1 MSARFPRQVSAI
13 FIKFCYIACARR
25 HHSPALHALINIG
38 GSGRGEG
45 GGLFAFL
52 ESAKQ
57 PGPGWTGRHCPALR
71 LRQARASRARASL
84 AAAPVSTTTAQ
95 FGAQHKPFRCRRGPY
110 ETGFNLGHHTHTP
123 VDANANTRGGGAT
136 PQRRATPL
144 PPPFFFW
151 CATTSS
157 NAAVTKQQQ
166 QQQQQPKHTATVGR
180 PAGRRGQ

>member
-1 MSARFPRQVSAI
+1 M
-13 FIKFCYIACARR
+13 
-25 HHSPALHALINIG
+25 
-38 GSGRGEG
+38 
-45 GGLFAFL
+45 

-144 PPPFFFW
+144 PPPFFF
-151 CATTSS
+151 CAPRPPPTRQSRSS
-157 NAAVTKQQQ
+157 SSSSSSSQNT
-166 QQQQQPKHTATVGR
+166 QPLWVGR
-180 PAGRRGQ
+180 PAGEASDGHSRQKKNGTTKRGLPKIGHQHTPCGARTGGHGGSGARPGVKRP

>member
-1 MSARFPRQVSAI
+1 M
-13 FIKFCYIACARR
+13 
-25 HHSPALHALINIG
+25 
-38 GSGRGEG
+38 
-45 GGLFAFL
+45 

-144 PPPFFFW
+144 PPPFFFLVRHDLLQRG
-151 CATTSS
+151 SHE
-157 NAAVTKQQQ
+157 AAAAAAAAAKT
-166 QQQQQPKHTATVGR
+166 HSHCGS
-180 PAGRRGQ
+180 AGRQARPVTGTADKKKWNDQKGSAKNWAKVVQ

>member
-1 MSARFPRQVSAI
+1 M
-13 FIKFCYIACARR
+13 
-25 HHSPALHALINIG
+25 
-38 GSGRGEG
+38 
-45 GGLFAFL
+45 

-123 VDANANTRGGGAT
+123 VDANANTRGGGQPRNPA
-136 PQRRATPL
+136 PSSL
-144 PPPFFFW
+144 FFL

-166 QQQQQPKHTATVGR
+166 QQQQQQQQPKTHSHCGS
-180 PAGRRGQ
+180 AGRQARPVTGTADKKKMERPKGVCQKLGTSIRLAARVRADTAGQVQGPASNARENGSA